1 MIKSIKTIL
10 SQDKE
15 KFVVPKKVQDL
26 IPIKCIWPDGI
37 FKVGN
42 KFSKTYKFSDINY
55 MVASREDKES
65 MFLTYSELL
74 NSLDSGATTKITINN
89 HRLNKADF
97 EDSILM
103 PMKRD
108 GLDGYRM
115 EYNNMLLDK
124 ATGANGITQEKYV
137 TISVS
142 KKDIEE
148 ARAYFAR
155 VGADLTTHFT
165 GLGSKC
171 VALNAVQRLRIL
183 HDFYRPGDETAFEM
197 NINKKARMGHDF
209 RDYIC
214 PDSVERS
221 ADHIKLGEKFARVLF
236 LKDYASYIKDS
247 MLSEL
252 TELNRNLMLSI
263 DVIPIPTDE
272 AVREVENRLL
282 GVETNITN
290 WQRKQNQ
297 NNNFSAVVPYDM
309 ELQRKE
315 SKEFLDDLT
324 TRDQRMMFAVVTMVI
339 TADTKE
345 QLDLDTETILS
356 TARKHMC
363 QMATLKF
370 QQTDGL
376 NTVLPIGVRKINT
389 FRTLTTESLAV
400 LMPFKVQ
407 EIMDQGGI
415 YFGENAISHNLIMCN
430 KANLLNQSAFL
441 LGVPGSGKSFSAK
454 ELITFLMLNTDDD
467 ILICDPEGEYAPLVE
482 AMGNLGSVIRVSAG
496 GRDRLNAMYMVDG
509 YGENNPIVVKSEFI
523 MSLIEQIDKKG
534 VGPQHKSIIDRCITN
549 VYRNAAEDGTVP
561 TLCTLRDMLLEQP
574 EPEAKQI
581 ALSLELYTTGSLD
594 IFGKQ
599 SNWKKGKRTHVFI
612 DEFHV
617 VFENEF
623 SAQFFNSAWRQFR
636 KRNAYPTAIT
646 QNVEYL
652 LDSVQASTM
661 LSNSEFVIML
671 NQAASDREKLARLLN
686 ISNEQMSY
694 ITNADA
700 GCGLIKYGSA
710 LVPFINQFPH
720 DTKLYQLMTTRPGE
734 GEFMKIKKIIGIA
747 AIVVLCGIA
756 VFSGVVFHHQYQDQK
771 NSAQQFEDL
780 SNMIADVDKSEL
792 DKEPVPEPGEDEPV
806 SETLSE
812 EELAAREA
820 ELAMEKYR
828 ALFNQNSDFVG
839 WISIDGTNINYPV
852 MWTPNNPNYYLKH
865 SFEKEYSDYG
875 VPYID
880 EDCVMGESNNYV
892 IYGHHMKN
900 ETMFHDLCNY
910 ASKDFYDEHPIIKFD
925 TLFGFG
931 EYQIVAV
938 FRFDTNNDT
947 FRYNQFTDM
956 DEEHFKNFM
965 NSVHLRQL
973 YDTGVD
979 AEYGDHL
986 ITLSTCE
993 YTYTNGRFVVVA
1005 KKV

>member
-142 KKDIEE
+142 KKDVEE

-315 SKEFLDDLT
+315 SHGRYQGAARPGY
-324 TRDQRMMFAVVTMVI
+324 RDNPLYCEKAHVPDGHAEVP
-339 TADTKE
+339 ADGR
-345 QLDLDTETILS
+345 TE
-356 TARKHMC
+356 H
-363 QMATLKF
+363 
-370 QQTDGL
+370 
-376 NTVLPIGVRKINT
+376 
-389 FRTLTTESLAV
+389 
-400 LMPFKVQ
+400 
-407 EIMDQGGI
+407 
-415 YFGENAISHNLIMCN
+415 
-430 KANLLNQSAFL
+430 
-441 LGVPGSGKSFSAK
+441 
-454 ELITFLMLNTDDD
+454 
-467 ILICDPEGEYAPLVE
+467 
-482 AMGNLGSVIRVSAG
+482 
-496 GRDRLNAMYMVDG
+496 
-509 YGENNPIVVKSEFI
+509 
-523 MSLIEQIDKKG
+523 
-534 VGPQHKSIIDRCITN
+534 GPSD
-549 VYRNAAEDGTVP
+549 
-561 TLCTLRDMLLEQP
+561 
-574 EPEAKQI
+574 
-581 ALSLELYTTGSLD
+581 
-594 IFGKQ
+594 
-599 SNWKKGKRTHVFI
+599 
-612 DEFHV
+612 
-617 VFENEF
+617 
-623 SAQFFNSAWRQFR
+623 WRQ
-636 KRNAYPTAIT
+636 KDQYV
-646 QNVEYL
+646 QNPYHREPRGS
-652 LDSVQASTM
+652 DAVQ
-661 LSNSEFVIML
+661 
-671 NQAASDREKLARLLN
+671 
-686 ISNEQMSY
+686 
-694 ITNADA
+694 
-700 GCGLIKYGSA
+700 
-710 LVPFINQFPH
+710 
-720 DTKLYQLMTTRPGE
+720 
-734 GEFMKIKKIIGIA
+734 
-747 AIVVLCGIA
+747 
-756 VFSGVVFHHQYQDQK
+756 
-771 NSAQQFEDL
+771 
-780 SNMIADVDKSEL
+780 
-792 DKEPVPEPGEDEPV
+792 
-806 SETLSE
+806 
-812 EELAAREA
+812 
-820 ELAMEKYR
+820 
-828 ALFNQNSDFVG
+828 
-839 WISIDGTNINYPV
+839 GTG
-852 MWTPNNPNYYLKH
+852 
-865 SFEKEYSDYG
+865 DYG
-875 VPYID
+875 PGRY
-880 EDCVMGESNNYV
+880 
-892 IYGHHMKN
+892 
-900 ETMFHDLCNY
+900 
-910 ASKDFYDEHPIIKFD
+910 
-925 TLFGFG
+925 LF
-931 EYQIVAV
+931 
-938 FRFDTNNDT
+938 R
-947 FRYNQFTDM
+947 
-956 DEEHFKNFM
+956 
-965 NSVHLRQL
+965 
-973 YDTGVD
+973 
-979 AEYGDHL
+979 
-986 ITLSTCE
+986 
-993 YTYTNGRFVVVA
+993 
-1005 KKV
+1005 